1 MKFIKNYWW
10 KLLGI
15 LLVLYSFIAGLTIN
29 VPDLPVIGES
39 IRNLFYHVVLWFTMM
54 IVFAISVVYSIK
66 FLLGFK
72 IKNDLFASQAVHVGL
87 LFGILGII
95 TGMIWANFTWG
106 MPWTNDPQ
114 LNGAAVTILAYM
126 AYMVLRSSIDEE
138 SKRARISAVYN
149 IFAFVILVVFIGIL
163 PRIANNSLHP
173 AAGGNASTMQSLS
186 TNLRL
191 VFYPAIL
198 GWIIIGIWLIQIK
211 SRLKRINQYLNET
224 LNDH

>member
-1 MKFIKNYWW
+1 MKFFKNYWW
-10 KLLGI
+10 KILGI
-15 LLVLYSFIAGLTIN
+15 GLVIYSLIAGLTIN

-39 IRNLFYHVVLWFTMM
+39 IRNLFYHVVLWFAMM
-54 IVFAISVVYSIK
+54 VVFIISMIFSIK
-66 FLLGFK
+66 YLLGFK
-72 IKNDLFASQAVHVGL
+72 LKNDLIASQAVHVGL
-87 LFGILGII
+87 LFGILGIL

-106 MPWTNDPQ
+106 TPWTNDPQ
-114 LNGAAVTILAYM
+114 LNGAAVTILAYL

-138 SKRARISAVYN
+138 SKRARIAAVYN

-186 TNLRL
+186 TNLRM

-198 GWIIIGIWLIQIK
+198 GWVLIGVWLIQIRG
-211 SRLKRINQYLNET
+211 RLKRIQNQLNEII
-224 LNDH
+224 NEQ